1 MRGSKLVSRHNQE
14 KKGSQSHFLFI
25 WLWEY
30 FFLREVSVH
39 KVEQSECSAGNQ
51 SQRRHALHTE
61 EETTLHKGTA
71 DRSGTIYI
79 FWRPHLKIIRGLIN
93 ATLLRDFSY
102 FHFIWWMGGEYSLD
116 LNQAYR
122 PRGLPSLNIFS
133 QEGFLFGSL
142 EETLCGVPRS
152 ETGYSGVLKRPNFSV
167 DCSQKKVR
175 AEEP

>member
-1 MRGSKLVSRHNQE
+1 MSRHNQE

-61 EETTLHKGTA
+61 EETTLHKDTA

-142 EETLCGVPRS
+142 EETSVGCQD
-152 ETGYSGVLKRPNFSV
+152 LKLVTVES
-167 DCSQKKVR
+167 
-175 AEEP
+175 